1 MILVDIVNR
10 KTLPLS
16 WGEGEYIPH
25 DDPCF
30 SRKMLEKYLNEKHES
45 AGRRFENIDRQMD
58 WIHHSILNGQR
69 TKILEIGCGPGFYTR
84 RLAQLGHECVG
95 IDVSPAAI
103 TYAQEQAQQD
113 NTQCTY
119 IEHDIYS
126 AQYGTGY
133 GLIIIANGDFNM
145 FSPMD
150 AYEFLGKA
158 WMALREG
165 GILLLEPYT
174 FEAIESLGKRE
185 SVWEAVSEGLYS
197 DKPYLCLHECCW
209 NGENDSLTKRW
220 YIVDTETAH
229 VRYLAQ
235 CYKAYTK
242 KSLQKLLVKQDFF
255 NVRFYPGL
263 RGGQDMSDNGFMV
276 VSAVK
281 TCKYT
286 DRHIRKGQSRE

>member
-10 KTLPLS
+10 NTVAHPWS
-16 WGEGEYIPH
+16 EGEYIPRE
-25 DDPCF
+25 DPSF
-30 SRKMLEKYLNEKHES
+30 SRKMLEEHLNQKHENAS
-45 AGRRFENIDRQMD
+45 RRFEIIDRQMD
-58 WIHHSILNGQR
+58 WIHHSILNGQQ
-69 TKILEIGCGPGFYTR
+69 TKILEIGCGPGFSTR

-103 TYAQEQAQQD
+103 TYARKQAQQD
-113 NTQCTY
+113 NTQCSY

-126 AQYGTGY
+126 VEYGTGY
-133 GLIIIANGDFNM
+133 GLIMFANGDFNT
-145 FSPMD
+145 FNPMD

-158 WMALREG
+158 WRALREG

-174 FEAIESLGKRE
+174 FETLENWGKRE
-185 SVWEAVSEGLYS
+185 PVWEAVSEGLYS

-209 NGENDSLTKRW
+209 NGANDSLTKRW

-235 CYKAYTK
+235 CYQAYTK
-242 KSLQKLLVKQDFF
+242 KRLQKLLVKREFIYIK
-255 NVRFYPGL
+255 FYPGL
-263 RGGQDMSDNGFMV
+263 RSGQDMSDDGFMA

-286 DRHIRKGQSRE
+286 